1 MQISTKIGYSAGDFG
16 LSISY
21 FVVGFFYMY
30 YLTDVAGIAP
40 WLAGSV
46 IFIGKLWE
54 GIGNPLA
61 GILSD
66 KTKSAFGQKRA
77 FILFGAIPFAVS
89 FVLLWIIPASY
100 DNGIKFVLAIISLL
114 LYTSAYSV
122 VAVPYMAL
130 VPVMTN
136 DYDERTQITGIRA
149 VMSTLGIV
157 LGGGAALL
165 VSSFTDLVLG
175 LRTMAIG
182 FAVFTAMSLL
192 IAARSV
198 KGVEKANNKSSIIV
212 RASLGRYISLMKEK
226 NVAILLA
233 FKFLGAVA
241 TGCLIASIPYFAKN
255 VLANTGSSSIGVGIY
270 TICSALLIPVWYKLT
285 RVFDKR
291 RLLLIANSL
300 GAVVLVLTSLLVNR
314 GYTIQFFVGC
324 ALLGIIMSSYLLIP
338 YSLVP
343 DLVEFYRHKRGEQHE
358 SLYFG
363 LWMTVHQLGIAV
375 SGFML
380 GGLLSLAGYNGS
392 SEVQTPSAILAIRL
406 AFGFIPGLFL
416 VLAAA
421 VLQKYGI
428 TRTIYQKVLSE
439 LERHNAHDREAY
451 SP

>member
-1 MQISTKIGYSAGDFG
+1 MQISKKIGYSAGDFG

-30 YLTDVAGIAP
+30 YLTDIAGITP

-54 GIGNPLA
+54 GIANPLA
-61 GILSD
+61 GVLSD
-66 KTKSAFGQKRA
+66 KTKSISGQKRA
-77 FILFGAIPFAVS
+77 FILFGAVPFAAS
-89 FVLLWIIPASY
+89 FALLWLIPASY
-100 DNGIKFVLAIISLL
+100 DEWVKFLLAIFSLL
-114 LYTSAYSV
+114 LYTSAYS
-122 VAVPYMAL
+122 AISVPYMAM
-130 VPVMTN
+130 VPVMTS

-149 VMSTLGIV
+149 VVSTLGII

-165 VSSFTDLVLG
+165 VSSFSDMVLG

-182 FAVFTAMSLL
+182 FALFTALSLL

-198 KGVEKANNKSSIIV
+198 RDVEANNKNAAIV
-212 RASLGRYISLMKEK
+212 RANLAQYLSVIREK
-226 NVAILLA
+226 NVVILLV
-233 FKFLGAVA
+233 FKFLGAIA

-255 VLANTGSSSIGVGIY
+255 VLSNTASSSIGVAIY
-270 TICSALLIPVWYKLT
+270 TISSALLIPVWYKLT
-285 RVFDKR
+285 QFFDKR
-291 RLLLIANSL
+291 RLLLIANCL
-300 GAVVLVLTSLLVNR
+300 GAVVLLLTGLLVNQ
-314 GYTIQFFVGC
+314 GSTLQFFLGC

-380 GGLLSLAGYNGS
+380 GAFLSISGYVGS
-392 SEVQTPSAILAIRL
+392 SDVQTDSAILTIRL
-406 AFGFIPGLFL
+406 AFGLIPGLFL

-428 TRTIYQKVLSE
+428 TRTVYQKVQAE
-439 LERHNAHDREAY
+439 LEQREA
-451 SP
+451 SEPEAD